1 MMRALYTAAS
11 GMRAQQTNVDNISNN
26 IANVNTTAFKSQ
38 KTEFKSLLYQT
49 IQTRTT
55 SANGEEKPIG
65 AQVGLGTRVASNTTS
80 YTQGALLEDE
90 SKSAFAIEG
99 NGFFQVRGADGTTYY
114 TRNGNFNWSIGPTG
128 TTLTN
133 TDGYPVLDSNGNTI
147 VLPNNVN
154 SGKAV
159 VTTDG
164 QVGYYNNAGAYVSM
178 NRTIGLSQ
186 FSNPAGLEKAGSNLL
201 RATNASGAALNEATN
216 ANLTR
221 SKIHQSYLEGSN
233 VQVADEMVNLI
244 VAQRAYQLNSKAI
257 TTSDD
262 MLMPGCGQDTAASA
276 GPVPEG
282 RGRSPCPDGPAKT
295 DAPSKGHPE
304 WQAFLSCWELW
315 PVKQGQEEA
324 WREWMRLHGNG
335 TLAPSYAIREAIA
348 RLLAEDSRW
357 ARGMVP
363 RMARWLHGKG
373 WHDEPF
379 VQPGQGSGGVIVGV
393 GREPRAPTE
402 FQQRQQD
409 SRKLARALLE
419 AREAERTQTGGHH
432 GHADRQALADH
443 APCRM

>member
-99 NGFFQVRGADGTTYY
+99 DGFFQVRGADGTTYY

-128 TTLTN
+128 TILTN

-154 SGKAV
+154 SEKAV

-178 NRTIGLSQ
+178 NQTIGLSQ
-186 FSNPAGLEKAGSNLL
+186 FNNPAGLEKAGSNLL

-221 SKIHQSYLEGSN
+221 SKIHQGYLEGSN

-262 MLMPGCGQDTAASA
+262 ML
-276 GPVPEG
+276 E
-282 RGRSPCPDGPAKT
+282 
-295 DAPSKGHPE
+295 
-304 WQAFLSCWELW
+304 QANNL
-315 PVKQGQEEA
+315 K
-324 WREWMRLHGNG
+324 R
-335 TLAPSYAIREAIA
+335 
-348 RLLAEDSRW
+348 
-357 ARGMVP
+357 
-363 RMARWLHGKG
+363 
-373 WHDEPF
+373 
-379 VQPGQGSGGVIVGV
+379 
-393 GREPRAPTE
+393 
-402 FQQRQQD
+402 
-409 SRKLARALLE
+409 
-419 AREAERTQTGGHH
+419 
-432 GHADRQALADH
+432 
-443 APCRM
+443 

>member
-154 SGKAV
+154 SE
-159 VTTDG
+159 
-164 QVGYYNNAGAYVSM
+164 SM

-186 FSNPAGLEKAGSNLL
+186 FNNPAGLEKAGSNLL

-221 SKIHQSYLEGSN
+221 SKIHQGYLEGSN

-262 MLMPGCGQDTAASA
+262 ML
-276 GPVPEG
+276 E
-282 RGRSPCPDGPAKT
+282 
-295 DAPSKGHPE
+295 
-304 WQAFLSCWELW
+304 QANNL
-315 PVKQGQEEA
+315 K
-324 WREWMRLHGNG
+324 R
-335 TLAPSYAIREAIA
+335 
-348 RLLAEDSRW
+348 
-357 ARGMVP
+357 
-363 RMARWLHGKG
+363 
-373 WHDEPF
+373 
-379 VQPGQGSGGVIVGV
+379 
-393 GREPRAPTE
+393 
-402 FQQRQQD
+402 
-409 SRKLARALLE
+409 
-419 AREAERTQTGGHH
+419 
-432 GHADRQALADH
+432 
-443 APCRM
+443 

>member
-154 SGKAV
+154 SEKAV

-186 FSNPAGLEKAGSNLL
+186 FNNPAGLEKAGSNLL
-201 RATNASGAALNEATN
+201 RA
-216 ANLTR
+216 NLTR
-221 SKIHQSYLEGSN
+221 SKIHQGYLEGSN

-262 MLMPGCGQDTAASA
+262 ML
-276 GPVPEG
+276 E
-282 RGRSPCPDGPAKT
+282 
-295 DAPSKGHPE
+295 
-304 WQAFLSCWELW
+304 QANNL
-315 PVKQGQEEA
+315 K
-324 WREWMRLHGNG
+324 R
-335 TLAPSYAIREAIA
+335 
-348 RLLAEDSRW
+348 
-357 ARGMVP
+357 
-363 RMARWLHGKG
+363 
-373 WHDEPF
+373 
-379 VQPGQGSGGVIVGV
+379 
-393 GREPRAPTE
+393 
-402 FQQRQQD
+402 
-409 SRKLARALLE
+409 
-419 AREAERTQTGGHH
+419 
-432 GHADRQALADH
+432 
-443 APCRM
+443 

>member
-186 FSNPAGLEKAGSNLL
+186 FNNPAGLEKAGSNLL

-221 SKIHQSYLEGSN
+221 SKIHQGYLEGSN
-233 VQVADEMVNLI
+233 VQVADEIVNLI

-262 MLMPGCGQDTAASA
+262 ML
-276 GPVPEG
+276 E
-282 RGRSPCPDGPAKT
+282 
-295 DAPSKGHPE
+295 
-304 WQAFLSCWELW
+304 QANNL
-315 PVKQGQEEA
+315 K
-324 WREWMRLHGNG
+324 R
-335 TLAPSYAIREAIA
+335 
-348 RLLAEDSRW
+348 
-357 ARGMVP
+357 
-363 RMARWLHGKG
+363 
-373 WHDEPF
+373 
-379 VQPGQGSGGVIVGV
+379 
-393 GREPRAPTE
+393 
-402 FQQRQQD
+402 
-409 SRKLARALLE
+409 
-419 AREAERTQTGGHH
+419 
-432 GHADRQALADH
+432 
-443 APCRM
+443 